1 MNNQLLSKLEL
12 FTDNNQSTRGD
23 FIWQNAM
30 AKRLVA
36 LAYALEG
43 KQIDIDAIKECHRM
57 MKDEVGIFSTFRG
70 NMAVYIAASLS
81 LNENPQQLL
90 TNTLEVYDLLK
101 QEGFWASDYL
111 VVTAYEI
118 AVNTERM
125 MYSHIAQRSM
135 EFYREMK
142 SNIRFHI
149 GQDDYIFAAM
159 LAMSGIDIHD
169 GALKMR
175 HLFSQL
181 KSEFSAFISRG
192 SIVTL
197 AQMLVLGESTD
208 ECIEHMLKLNRVLR
222 KKKIRLDRTYT
233 VPSMGVL
240 GMLGVDKY
248 AFADDLI
255 AARDYLRAQ
264 KGFGAFSVSNQ
275 ELLLYAVSLISN
287 VYTADTDSSIMK
299 SGVATSITNLIIAQQ
314 VAMIVAI
321 SVATTTT
328 AASC

>member
-1 MNNQLLSKLEL
+1 MNIQLQNKLEL
-12 FTDNNQSTRGD
+12 FVENNQNLRGD

-36 LAYALEG
+36 LTYALEG
-43 KQIDIDAIKECHRM
+43 KKIDAEAIKECHRM
-57 MKDEVGIFSTFRG
+57 MKDEVGVFSTFRG

-81 LNENPQQLL
+81 LSEKPRQLL
-90 TNTLEVYDLLK
+90 TDTLEVYELLK

-118 AVNTERM
+118 AVNTERHN
-125 MYSHIAQRSM
+125 YERIACRAM

-142 SNIRFHI
+142 ANIRFHI
-149 GQDDYIFAAM
+149 GSDDYIFAAM
-159 LAMSGIDIHD
+159 LAMSNIDVHD

-181 KSEFSAFISRG
+181 KSEFSAFIGRG

-197 AQMLVLGESTD
+197 SQMLVLGQSTE
-208 ECIEHMLKLNRVLR
+208 ECVDHMLNLNRVLR
-222 KKKIRLDRTYT
+222 KKKIRLDKTYT

-240 GMLGVDKY
+240 GMLQVDKY
-248 AFADDLI
+248 AFAGDLI
-255 AARDYLRAQ
+255 AARDYLRGQ
-264 KGFGAFSVSNQ
+264 RGFGGLSVSTQ
-275 ELLLYAVSLISN
+275 ELLLYAVSLITN
-287 VYTADTDSSIMK
+287 AYTADSGNNVMK
-299 SGVATSITNLIIAQQ
+299 TGVATSITNLIIAQQ

-321 SVATTTT
+321 SVATTTA

>member
-1 MNNQLLSKLEL
+1 MNIQLQNKLEL
-12 FTDNNQSTRGD
+12 FAENNQSLRGD

-30 AKRLVA
+30 AKRLVS
-36 LAYALEG
+36 LAYSLEG
-43 KQIDIDAIKECHRM
+43 KNIDVEAIKECHGM
-57 MKDEVGIFSTFRG
+57 MKDEVGAFSTFRG

-81 LNENPQQLL
+81 LSGRPRLL
-90 TNTLEVYDLLK
+90 LEESLEIYELLK

-118 AVNTERM
+118 AANTERNNFE
-125 MYSHIAQRSM
+125 HVVRRSM

-142 SNIRFHI
+142 ANIRFHI

-159 LAMSGIDIHD
+159 LAMSNIDVHA

-181 KSEFSAFISRG
+181 KTEFSAFIGRG

-197 AQMLVLGESTD
+197 AQMLVLGESTC
-208 ECIEHMLKLNRVLR
+208 ECVEHMLKLNRVLR
-222 KKKIRLDRTYT
+222 KKKIRLDKTYT

-240 GMLGVDKY
+240 GMLQVDKY

-255 AARDYLRAQ
+255 EARDYLRGQ
-264 KGFGAFSVSNQ
+264 KGFGVMSVSTQ
-275 ELLLYAVSLISN
+275 ELLLYAVSLITN
-287 VYTADTDSSIMK
+287 AYMADADNSVMK
-299 SGVATSITNLIIAQQ
+299 TGVATSITNLIIAQQ

-321 SVATTTT
+321 SVATTAA

>member
-1 MNNQLLSKLEL
+1 MNTKLLNKLEL
-12 FTDNNQSTRGD
+12 FAENNRDLRGD

-30 AKRLVA
+30 AKRLVS

-43 KQIDIDAIKECHRM
+43 KTIDVEAIKECHRM
-57 MKDEVGIFSTFRG
+57 MKDETGIFSTFRG

-81 LNENPQQLL
+81 LSEKPRELL
-90 TNTLEVYDLLK
+90 AGTLEVYDLLK

-118 AVNTERM
+118 AANTER
-125 MYSHIAQRSM
+125 YKFGQVAGRAM

-142 SNIRFHI
+142 ANIRFHI

-159 LAMSGIDIHD
+159 LAMSDIDVHD

-181 KSEFSAFISRG
+181 KSEFSAFIGRG

-197 AQMLVLGESTD
+197 AQMLVLGESTNQ
-208 ECIEHMLKLNRVLR
+208 CVEHMLQLNRVLR
-222 KKKIRLDRTYT
+222 KKKIRLDKTYT

-240 GMLGVDKY
+240 GMLQVDKY

-255 AARDYLRAQ
+255 AARDYLRTQ
-264 KGFGAFSVSNQ
+264 KGFGGLSVSTQ
-275 ELLLYAVSLISN
+275 ELLLYAVSLITN
-287 VYTADTDSSIMK
+287 AYTADTGNNVMK
-299 SGVATSITNLIIAQQ
+299 TGVATSITNLIIAQQ

-321 SVATTTT
+321 SVATTTA